1 MLTLL
6 KASYKEDKR
15 GFIEIFILNI
25 ISSLMGGISI
35 VVLLPMLELL
45 EDVPSSL
52 EGSVVEAAVSTMSP
66 VMRVFVLAGGY
77 LFLLTVKALLSRQM
91 SLRQNAYLCHYTQR
105 QRQTL
110 YELMEKSSWQYLAKQ
125 KRTDLINLFTSLCG
139 QVTSGISSSIGMLSN
154 IVIAIVQLIIALCM
168 SVPITL
174 FVCVAGA
181 VLMAVFWPLKKKS
194 KAFGKEMIDVSRNFY
209 SELLN
214 QLGSVKEIRA
224 YDVESEHEERFTK
237 INEKFTTMQTEYA
250 KVSSLPGLVYNIAAA
265 LVIALL
271 FVFSTMGIHIET
283 ARLLVLVLVF
293 SRLWPIFSGFQG
305 TVQSIQTNLPALE
318 DLEKA
323 MREMREAR
331 EEPDDGR
338 TLDFKENVTF
348 DGVHFSYFDDGKDVL
363 GNMSFEIKFGEIVA
377 LCGRSGAGKSTV
389 ANLLM
394 GFLNPTS
401 GSISVDGSVL
411 TGKDLHAWRRVIGYV
426 PQDPLV
432 LNASVRENLSRFHPN
447 VTEEEMIDA
456 LKRAQA
462 WGFVEKLNDGLDTLL
477 GDQGVRLSGGERQR
491 IILARVLLGKPRFII
506 LDEATSA
513 LDYDSEISIR
523 NVLYELKGEVSVLII
538 AHRLATIR
546 IADKALVLE
555 NGSISETGT
564 IAELIKKPGGYLN
577 CMADLG

>member
-6 KASYKEDKR
+6 KASFKEDKR

-25 ISSLMGGISI
+25 LSSLMGGISI

-52 EGSVVEAAVSTMSP
+52 QGSFAEAVLNSASP
-66 VMRVFVLAGGY
+66 VLRTVILAGGY
-77 LFLLTVKALLSRQM
+77 VFLLTVKALLSRHI
-91 SLRQNAYLCHYTQR
+91 SLRQNAYLCRYTQR
-105 QRQTL
+105 QRQKL
-110 YELMEKSSWQYLAKQ
+110 YELMEKSSWQYIAKQ

-154 IVIAIVQLIIALCM
+154 IVIAVVQLIIALYM

-174 FVCVAGA
+174 FVCAAGA

-194 KAFGKEMIDVSRNFY
+194 KAFGKEMIEISRNFY

-214 QLGSVKEIRA
+214 QLGSVKEIRS
-224 YDVESEHEERFTK
+224 YDVEKEHEVRFTD
-237 INEKFTTMQTEYA
+237 INEKFTTAQTEYA
-250 KVSSLPGLVYNIAAA
+250 KINSVPGLVYNVAAA

-271 FVFSTMGIHIET
+271 FVFSSVGIHIET
-283 ARLLVLVLVF
+283 ARLLVLVIVF

-305 TVQSIQTNLPALE
+305 TVQSIQSNLPALE
-318 DLEKA
+318 DLDTAIE
-323 MREMREAR
+323 EMTEAR

-338 TLDFKENVTF
+338 TLAFKDNLRFE
-348 DGVHFSYFDDGKDVL
+348 GVHFSYFDDGKDVL
-363 GNMSFEIKFGEIVA
+363 GNLNFEIKFGEIVA
-377 LCGRSGAGKSTV
+377 LVGRSGAGKSTT
-389 ANLLM
+389 ANLIM
-394 GFLNPTS
+394 GFLNPTE
-401 GSISVDGSVL
+401 GKISVDGEVL
-411 TGKDLHAWRRVIGYV
+411 TGKDMHAWRRVIGYV

-432 LNASVRENLSRFHPN
+432 LNASVRENLSRFHPG

-456 LKRAQA
+456 LKRSQA
-462 WGFVEKLNDGLDTLL
+462 WGFVEKLGDGLDTLL

-491 IILARVLLGKPRFII
+491 IILARVLLGNPRFII

-555 NGSISETGT
+555 NGTISESGT
-564 IAELIKKPGGYLN
+564 IAELIKKPGGYLAS
-577 CMADLG
+577 MADLG